1 MEKLDPWGSN
11 TITNYEK
18 AFEEFGVQ
26 KLSNNLKLDHH
37 LFKRNIILAHRDFD
51 KIIKRIKEKKSFI
64 QMTGIA
70 SSGKLHLGH
79 KIDIDLFVFFK
90 KYNSK
95 NYFGICDI
103 DGYVSRDKIKSLEEA
118 KKYAVENLAHALALG
133 VDKKDIS
140 LQSKKEP
147 RYYEFAFELSKK
159 ITKNMFEA
167 VYGHLNLGKVSANLL
182 QYADI
187 LHPQLKEYEGKMPSL
202 TSIGLDQDP
211 HAKLTRDLSRRLGYN
226 LEVPSF
232 LYFKHQSGLLKD
244 KKMSASEQD
253 TAIFLDDSESE
264 IKRKINKSF
273 TGGKDTLKEQK
284 EKGGNLSICKVYE
297 ILMFHDPSDA
307 NSKKVARLCKAGA
320 PCKDCKDVCTDFLTK
335 MLKKHQ
341 SKLKTTRKIAEKM
354 VFNRKI

>member
-1 MEKLDPWGSN
+1 M
-11 TITNYEK
+11 
-18 AFEEFGVQ
+18 
-26 KLSNNLKLDHH
+26 
-37 LFKRNIILAHRDFD
+37 
-51 KIIKRIKEKKSFI
+51 
-64 QMTGIA
+64 
-70 SSGKLHLGH
+70 
-79 KIDIDLFVFFK
+79 FFK
-90 KYNSK
+90 KFK
-95 NYFGICDI
+95 PRNYLCICDI
-103 DGYVSRDKIKSLEEA
+103 DGYVSRDKLKSLKEA

-133 VDKKDIS
+133 IDKKDIS

-167 VYGHLNLGKVSANLL
+167 VYGHLNLGKISANLL
-182 QYADI
+182 QYSDI

-211 HAKLTRDLSRRLGYN
+211 HAKLTRDISRRLGYP

-232 LYFKHQSGLLKD
+232 LYFKHQSGLLRGR
-244 KKMSASEQD
+244 KMSASEPD

-284 EKGGNLSICKVYE
+284 EKGGNLAICKVYE
-297 ILMFHDPSDA
+297 ILMFHDPSDK
-307 NSKKVARLCKAGA
+307 SPKKLAKMCKQGV
-320 PCKDCKDVCTDFLTK
+320 PCKNCKDICTEFLTK

-341 SKLKTTRKIAEKM
+341 NKLKTTRKIAEKM
-354 VFNRKI
+354 VFV

>member
-1 MEKLDPWGSN
+1 MEKLNPWSSD
-11 TITNYEK
+11 TIKDYEK
-18 AFEEFGVQ
+18 AFREFGIQ
-26 KLSNNLKLDHH
+26 KINDNLKLNHH

-51 KIIKRIKEKKSFI
+51 KIIKRIKEKKPFI

-79 KIDIDLFVFFK
+79 KVDIDLFVFMSKFK
-90 KYNSK
+90 SK
-95 NYFGICDI
+95 NYFCISDI
-103 DGYVSRDKIKSLEEA
+103 DGYVSRDRIVSLKQA
-118 KKYAVENLAHALALG
+118 KEYAVENLAHALALG
-133 VDKKDIS
+133 LNKKDIY

-211 HAKLTRDLSRRLGYN
+211 HAKMARDLSRRLGYD

-232 LYFKHQSGLLKD
+232 LYFRHQSGLLKD
-244 KKMSASEQD
+244 KKMSASEPD
-253 TAIFLDDSESE
+253 TAIFLDDSEEE

-284 EKGGNLSICKVYE
+284 EKGGNLAVCKVYE
-297 ILMFHDPSDA
+297 ILMFHDPS
-307 NSKKVARLCKAGA
+307 NTSSKKMEGLCKVGA
-320 PCKDCKDVCTDFLTK
+320 SCKDCKEVCIEFLVK
-335 MLKKHQ
+335 MLKAHQ
-341 SKLKTTRKIAEKM
+341 DKLKTTRKEAEKF
-354 VFNRKI
+354 VFG